1 MTLSDR
7 QKGILQFIKQFLDD
21 KNFPPTIREIGQ
33 AVGITS
39 TSVVKYNLTKLE
51 KDELIVREKEVSRG
65 LSLNWDKINQSGLSA
80 LFNGNGSEA
89 ALGSLNGRYDQVSI
103 PILGAIVAGYPIEV
117 ETLDRETAENWIE
130 LNRGLF
136 RRPEELYALRVQGD
150 SMIDASVLEGD
161 LVILRHQKQ
170 ASNGEMVAAWIEGEN
185 ETTLKY
191 FYLKGDTVELVPANP
206 NYKVIVKPAA
216 QVQVMGK
223 VVSVIRNLE

>member
-7 QKGILQFIKQFLDD
+7 QKNILQFIKQFLDD

-51 KDELIVREKEVSRG
+51 RDDLIVREKEVSRG
-65 LSLNWDKINQSGLSA
+65 LSLNWDKINQAGLGS
-80 LFNGNGSEA
+80 LFNGSNTSNG
-89 ALGSLNGRYDQVSI
+89 NGRYDQIAV

-117 ETLDRETAENWIE
+117 VPADRETAEDWIE

-150 SMIDASVLEGD
+150 SMIDASVLDGD
-161 LVILRHQKQ
+161 LVILRHQKE
-170 ASNGEMVAAWIEGEN
+170 AENGEMVAAWIEGEN

-191 FYLKGDTVELVPANP
+191 FYLRGDMVELKPANP
-206 NYKVIVKPAA
+206 SFQVIVKPAA
-216 QVQVMGK
+216 QVQIMGK
-223 VVSVIRNLE
+223 VVSVIRTLE